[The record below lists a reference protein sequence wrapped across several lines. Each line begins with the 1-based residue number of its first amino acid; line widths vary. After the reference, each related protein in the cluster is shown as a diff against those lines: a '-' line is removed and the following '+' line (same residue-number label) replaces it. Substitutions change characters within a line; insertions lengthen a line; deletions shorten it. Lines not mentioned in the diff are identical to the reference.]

1 MENLKK
7 DEEIKEQKKL
17 EEEEAKRNKFKQKF
31 KNIFDQKIL
40 SATWEKEGTE
50 VSYNNKIN
58 IYIIYYK
65 R

>member
-1 MENLKK
+1 MSN
-7 DEEIKEQKKL
+7 DDKEKEK
-17 EEEEAKRNKFKQKF
+17 KFKQKF

-40 SATWEKEGTE
+40 SATWEKEGME